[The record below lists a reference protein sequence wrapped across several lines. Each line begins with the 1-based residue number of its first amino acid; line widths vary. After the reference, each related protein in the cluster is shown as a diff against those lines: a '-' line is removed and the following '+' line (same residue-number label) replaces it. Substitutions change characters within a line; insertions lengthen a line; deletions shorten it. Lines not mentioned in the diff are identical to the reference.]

1 MNERNRKVVFLDTDT
16 LPPSI
21 RLPPF
26 SFPVEFTGYPKSAPQ
41 DVLDRIRDANIVI
54 TNKVP
59 IARHDIERAVNLKLI
74 AVAAT
79 GTNVIDLAAARE
91 RGVTVSNIR
100 DYATHTVPE
109 HTFALILALRRN
121 LHSYRQSV
129 ADGRWQQA
137 GQFCYFDYPIAD
149 LAGTTLGVIGG
160 GALGS
165 AVARLGQAFGMTV
178 LSAGRK
184 GEARPAE
191 GKTAFTEVLEQ
202 SDVLTLHVPLLPDTK
217 DLLDAP
223 EFALMRRRPL
233 VINTSRGGLVNE
245 KALHHALVSG
255 QIAGAGFDVVSTE
268 PPPSD
273 HIMMKLLEQP
283 NFLLTPHIA
292 WASEQAIQTLVEQ
305 LAENIELFVSGK
317 PRNVVA

>member
-1 MNERNRKVVFLDTDT
+1 MNEQTRNVVFLDTGT

-21 RLPPF
+21 KLPSF
-26 SFPVEFTGYPKSAPQ
+26 SFPVELTGYPKSAPQ
-41 DVLDRIRDANIVI
+41 EVSDRIRDADIVI

-59 IARHDIERAVNLKLI
+59 IARHDIERASNLKLI

-91 RGVTVSNIR
+91 QGVTVSNIR

-129 ADGRWQQA
+129 VDGRWQQA

-165 AVARLGQAFGMTV
+165 AVARLGRAFGMTV

-184 GEARPAE
+184 GEAHPAE
-191 GKTAFTEVLEQ
+191 GKAAFIDVLEQ

-217 DLLDAP
+217 DLIGAP
-223 EFALMRRRPL
+223 EFALMRRKPL

-283 NFLLTPHIA
+283 NFLLTPHVA
-292 WASEQAIQTLVEQ
+292 WASEQAIQTLVDQ
-305 LAENIELFVSGK
+305 LAENIELYVSGS
-317 PRNVVA
+317 PRNVVV